1 MSTLI
6 QSFDARL
13 SDYLHSH
20 PFTSSLIQSPA
31 SKVITYLLIISF
43 IILISYETIYWSGIY
58 LGLWE
63 YHAKDIFT
71 EVPIHC
77 AHVYIRVTKISDKE
91 ELDQINTFFSYHSN
105 SFLHKNVW
113 NRFISSPIKDATTI
127 TYNFEFSPEDFEM
140 NENPE
145 FGSTVEHLK
154 TKILNTYLDSRL
166 ANGSAK
172 SGKKL
177 TKDNVLIYN
186 HNFQLLDS
194 TFDNEYLS
202 KCNVETGNLI
212 NSYINTT

>member
-1 MSTLI
+1 MLTLI

-43 IILISYETIYWSGIY
+43 IILILYETIYWSGIY

-77 AHVYIRVTKISDKE
+77 AHVYIRVTKISNRE
-91 ELDQINTFFSYHSN
+91 ELDQVNTFFTSHSH
-105 SFLHKNVW
+105 SFLHKYVW

-166 ANGSAK
+166 ANGLAN

-177 TKDNVLIYN
+177 TKDNVIIFN

-194 TFDNEYLS
+194 TFDNEYLG

-212 NSYINTT
+212 NSYINTA